1 MLVFR
6 AHMFLLF
13 LNISIFKNKGGRKFL
28 FLCLCVY
35 GRFLS
40 TRIVMAKPMAIVA
53 TMIATVGTKNMSE
66 NDCTEILDAAGGV
79 AGSTVNAV
87 TA

>member
-1 MLVFR
+1 
-6 AHMFLLF
+6 
-13 LNISIFKNKGGRKFL
+13 
-28 FLCLCVY
+28 
-35 GRFLS
+35 
-40 TRIVMAKPMAIVA
+40 MAIVA

-66 NDCTEILDAAGGV
+66 NDCTEILDAAGGM